1 MNVIKRPPYQGGTA
15 TKTAYL
21 GLFMA
26 LAILMG
32 YVEAIIPV
40 QMPVPGMKLG
50 LPNLVI
56 AAILYLYSW
65 KEAVIISALRVIII
79 GFLFGNMFSIAY
91 GLPGAVFSLLVM
103 SMLKRTCVFSVIG
116 VSAAGGTAHNIA
128 QTAVAFLIVKGF
140 PVRWYLPLL
149 MITGLIAGA
158 LIGLADALIIPRID
172 PRVKNK

>member
-1 MNVIKRPPYQGGTA
+1 MNALKRPPYRGGRA
-15 TKTAYL
+15 TRTAYL
-21 GLFMA
+21 GLFLA

-32 YVEAIIPV
+32 YVEAILPI

-56 AAILYLYSW
+56 AAVLYMYSW
-65 KEAVIISALRVIII
+65 KEAVIISSLRVIVI

-103 SMLKRTCVFSVIG
+103 AVLKNTDRFSIIG

-128 QTAVAFLIVKGF
+128 QTLVAFLIVKGF
-140 PVRWYLPLL
+140 PVRWYLPVL
-149 MITGLIAGA
+149 MIAGLIAGT
-158 LIGLADALIIPRID
+158 LIGIADALIIPRIS
-172 PRVKNK
+172 PLAHTK